1 MFSFINN
8 SMGTVT
14 QRFITYALGKDDKEY
29 LKCVFSTSV
38 TIFFIIAILIIILAE
53 TLGLWFFYHKMQI
66 PTERIN
72 IAFWVYQFSILSLVI
87 GMFLIPY
94 NSTIIGHEKMSI
106 FAYFSIIE
114 VTLKLAIVFALVL
127 FPIDKLFLYSI
138 LIVAIQLF
146 MFSCYQ
152 IYCKKH
158 FEECIFKLHTNK
170 QLFKNMFIFS
180 GWTMTGSFSVIC
192 YTQGLNILLNIFFGP
207 IVNAARGIAVQVQTV
222 IRNFCTNF
230 QIAINPQ
237 IVKSFVQHDVEHL
250 HTLIIMSSK
259 FSFFL
264 IFILSLPII
273 LETTFVL
280 KCWLGIVPEHT
291 ENFIRIILATSM
303 IIAISNPLI
312 TALQAKGEVK
322 KFQIAESSVLICI
335 PIVSYLLLKF
345 TTVPPE
351 SVFIVHLCFE
361 ICAQCVRVKI
371 ILPHIQMNTVE
382 YLQKVVSPILKVT
395 CISPILPALLYYIFP
410 DKTFFSFFIVTIISI
425 LSVTLSAYY
434 LGCTNKEQ
442 EIIKEL
448 LKKYIQKKM

>member
-1 MFSFINN
+1 MQTANKKIAQNTIYLYLRMLATLIVGLYTSRIVLQTLGVEDYGIYNVVGGVVIMFSFINN

-29 LKCVFSTSV
+29 LKYVFSTSV

-158 FEECIFKLHTNK
+158 F
-170 QLFKNMFIFS
+170 
-180 GWTMTGSFSVIC
+180 V
-192 YTQGLNILLNIFFGP
+192 
-207 IVNAARGIAVQVQTV
+207 AV
-222 IRNFCTNF
+222 
-230 QIAINPQ
+230 
-237 IVKSFVQHDVEHL
+237 
-250 HTLIIMSSK
+250 
-259 FSFFL
+259 
-264 IFILSLPII
+264 
-273 LETTFVL
+273 
-280 KCWLGIVPEHT
+280 
-291 ENFIRIILATSM
+291 
-303 IIAISNPLI
+303 
-312 TALQAKGEVK
+312 
-322 KFQIAESSVLICI
+322 
-335 PIVSYLLLKF
+335 
-345 TTVPPE
+345 
-351 SVFIVHLCFE
+351 
-361 ICAQCVRVKI
+361 
-371 ILPHIQMNTVE
+371 
-382 YLQKVVSPILKVT
+382 
-395 CISPILPALLYYIFP
+395 
-410 DKTFFSFFIVTIISI
+410 
-425 LSVTLSAYY
+425 
-434 LGCTNKEQ
+434 
-442 EIIKEL
+442 
-448 LKKYIQKKM
+448 